1 MGCFCTFTPYTYLPD
16 PDLNSIL
23 IRIRL
28 LLFKSGSA
36 SLLIIIMNHQK
47 PIISDI
53 WLYSSETKEKFAPKV
68 NNEKFDFFF
77 FIWST
82 WSSLYCVLQNLKR
95 KGYTEGLDQI
105 EHTPEIAAVD
115 VSLYQCC
122 LALPY
127 RQWSSAFLQDHWTD
141 VWYWSWHYVR
151 RESVVSRS

>member
-1 MGCFCTFTPYTYLPD
+1 M
-16 PDLNSIL
+16 NSIL

-77 FIWST
+77 LHLEHMKFF
-82 WSSLYCVLQNLKR
+82 VLCFAEPEE
-95 KGYTEGLDQI
+95 EGLYRGPGPDRAYTGDSSCRC
-105 EHTPEIAAVD
+105 E
-115 VSLYQCC
+115 SLPVLPC
-122 LALPY
+122 LTLPSMILSVPPGPLDGCLILVLTLCPS
-127 RQWSSAFLQDHWTD
+127 R
-141 VWYWSWHYVR
+141 VG